1 MHATKYYGIRIPPQV
16 SDNPAARASLRE
28 YFWRHATLS
37 VVLSVSASAPSKH
50 ATAEGGGGGGGGVGA
65 SGGGKSGAVSGYGG
79 GPSGAVSGATTSR
92 PSSVA
97 ARDNASSARDDAV
110 SSLIGLSMRASSLPA
125 HRVLAINRYEARK
138 AIRVTVGVR
147 LSTSA

>member
-16 SDNPAARASLRE
+16 SENPAARASLRE

-37 VVLSVSASAPSKH
+37 VAASAPCRAPSKH
-50 ATAEGGGGGGGGVGA
+50 ANAEGGGSGGGA
-65 SGGGKSGAVSGYGG
+65 SGGGK
-79 GPSGAVSGATTSR
+79 SGAVSGATTSR
-92 PSSVA
+92 PSSGT

-110 SSLIGLSMRASSLPA
+110 SSLIGLSVRASSLPA

-138 AIRVTVGVR
+138 AIRVKVGVR
-147 LSTSA
+147 LSTNGSA

>member
-1 MHATKYYGIRIPPQV
+1 VHATKYYGIRIPPQV
-16 SDNPAARASLRE
+16 SENPAARASLRE

-37 VVLSVSASAPSKH
+37 VAASAPCRAPSKH
-50 ATAEGGGGGGGGVGA
+50 ANAEGGGSGGGA
-65 SGGGKSGAVSGYGG
+65 SGGGKSGAVSGG
-79 GPSGAVSGATTSR
+79 TTSR
-92 PSSVA
+92 PSSGT

-110 SSLIGLSMRASSLPA
+110 SSLIGLSVRASSLPA

-147 LSTSA
+147 LSTNGSA

>member
-16 SDNPAARASLRE
+16 SENPAARASLRE

-37 VVLSVSASAPSKH
+37 VAASAPCRAPSKH
-50 ATAEGGGGGGGGVGA
+50 ANAEGGGSGGGA
-65 SGGGKSGAVSGYGG
+65 SGGGN
-79 GPSGAVSGATTSR
+79 SGAVSGATTSR
-92 PSSVA
+92 PSSGT

-110 SSLIGLSMRASSLPA
+110 SSLIGLSVRASSLPA

-147 LSTSA
+147 LSTNGSA

>member
-16 SDNPAARASLRE
+16 SENPAARASLRE

-37 VVLSVSASAPSKH
+37 VAASAPCRAPSKH
-50 ATAEGGGGGGGGVGA
+50 ATAEGGGGGGRGGGGA
-65 SGGGKSGAVSGYGG
+65 SGGGKT
-79 GPSGAVSGATTSR
+79 GAVSGATTSR
-92 PSSVA
+92 PSSGT

-110 SSLIGLSMRASSLPA
+110 SSLIGLSVRASSLPA

-138 AIRVTVGVR
+138 AIRVTVGVH
-147 LSTSA
+147 LSTNGSA

>member
-16 SDNPAARASLRE
+16 SENPAARASLRE

-37 VVLSVSASAPSKH
+37 VAASAPCRAPSKH
-50 ATAEGGGGGGGGVGA
+50 ANAEGGGSGGGA
-65 SGGGKSGAVSGYGG
+65 SGGGKSGAVSG
-79 GPSGAVSGATTSR
+79 AATSR
-92 PSSVA
+92 PSSGT
-97 ARDNASSARDDAV
+97 ARDNASSARYDAV
-110 SSLIGLSMRASSLPA
+110 SSLIGLSVRASSLPA

-147 LSTSA
+147 LSTNGSA

>member
-1 MHATKYYGIRIPPQV
+1 VHATKYYGIRIPPQV
-16 SDNPAARASLRE
+16 SENPAARASLRE

-37 VVLSVSASAPSKH
+37 VVPSVAASTPCRAPSKH
-50 ATAEGGGGGGGGVGA
+50 ATAEGGGGGGGGGGGA
-65 SGGGKSGAVSGYGG
+65 SGGGKT
-79 GPSGAVSGATTSR
+79 GAVSGATTSR
-92 PSSVA
+92 PSSGT

-110 SSLIGLSMRASSLPA
+110 SSLIGLSVRASSLPA

-147 LSTSA
+147 LSTNGSA

>member
-16 SDNPAARASLRE
+16 SENPAARASLRE

-37 VVLSVSASAPSKH
+37 VAASAPCRAPSKH
-50 ATAEGGGGGGGGVGA
+50 ANAEGGGSGGGA
-65 SGGGKSGAVSGYGG
+65 SGGGK
-79 GPSGAVSGATTSR
+79 SGAVSGATTSR
-92 PSSVA
+92 PSSGP

-147 LSTSA
+147 LSTNGSA

>member
-1 MHATKYYGIRIPPQV
+1 MPLSTTDRLPPQV
-16 SDNPAARASLRE
+16 SENPAARASLRE

-37 VVLSVSASAPSKH
+37 VAASAPSKS
-50 ATAEGGGGGGGGVGA
+50 ATAEGGGGGGGGGGA
-65 SGGGKSGAVSGYGG
+65 SGGGKPGAVSGYGG

-92 PSSVA
+92 PSSGA

-110 SSLIGLSMRASSLPA
+110 SSLIGLSVRASSLPA

-147 LSTSA
+147 LSTNGSA

>member
-16 SDNPAARASLRE
+16 SENPAARASLRE

-37 VVLSVSASAPSKH
+37 VAASAPCRAPSKH
-50 ATAEGGGGGGGGVGA
+50 ATAEGGGSGGGASGGGA
-65 SGGGKSGAVSGYGG
+65 SGGGK
-79 GPSGAVSGATTSR
+79 SGAVSGATTSR
-92 PSSVA
+92 PSSGT

-110 SSLIGLSMRASSLPA
+110 SSLIGLSVRASSLPA

-147 LSTSA
+147 LSTNGSA

>member
-16 SDNPAARASLRE
+16 SENPAARASLRE

-37 VVLSVSASAPSKH
+37 VAASAPCRAPSKH
-50 ATAEGGGGGGGGVGA
+50 ANAEGGGSGGGA
-65 SGGGKSGAVSGYGG
+65 SGGGN
-79 GPSGAVSGATTSR
+79 SGAVSGATTSR
-92 PSSVA
+92 PSSGT

-110 SSLIGLSMRASSLPA
+110 SSLIGLSVRASSLPA

-138 AIRVTVGVR
+138 AIR
-147 LSTSA
+147 

>member
-16 SDNPAARASLRE
+16 SENPAARASLRE

-37 VVLSVSASAPSKH
+37 VAASAPCRAPSKH
-50 ATAEGGGGGGGGVGA
+50 ANAEGGGSGGGA
-65 SGGGKSGAVSGYGG
+65 SGGGK
-79 GPSGAVSGATTSR
+79 SGAVSGATTSR
-92 PSSVA
+92 PSSGT

-110 SSLIGLSMRASSLPA
+110 SSLIGLSVRASSLPA

-138 AIRVTVGVR
+138 AIR
-147 LSTSA
+147 

>member
-1 MHATKYYGIRIPPQV
+1 VHATKYYGIRIPPQV
-16 SDNPAARASLRE
+16 SENPAARASLRE

-37 VVLSVSASAPSKH
+37 VATSAPSKH
-50 ATAEGGGGGGGGVGA
+50 ATAEGGGGGGGGGGGSGGGGA
-65 SGGGKSGAVSGYGG
+65 SGGGK
-79 GPSGAVSGATTSR
+79 SGAVSGATTSR
-92 PSSVA
+92 PSSGN

-110 SSLIGLSMRASSLPA
+110 SSLIGLSVRASSLPA

-147 LSTSA
+147 LSTNGSA

>member
-16 SDNPAARASLRE
+16 SENPAARASLRE

-37 VVLSVSASAPSKH
+37 VAASAPCRAPSKH
-50 ATAEGGGGGGGGVGA
+50 ATAEGGGSGGGASGGGA
-65 SGGGKSGAVSGYGG
+65 SGGGK
-79 GPSGAVSGATTSR
+79 SGAVSGATTSR
-92 PSSVA
+92 PSSGT

-110 SSLIGLSMRASSLPA
+110 SSLIGLSVRASSLPA

-138 AIRVTVGVR
+138 AIRVTVGMR
-147 LSTSA
+147 LSTNGSA